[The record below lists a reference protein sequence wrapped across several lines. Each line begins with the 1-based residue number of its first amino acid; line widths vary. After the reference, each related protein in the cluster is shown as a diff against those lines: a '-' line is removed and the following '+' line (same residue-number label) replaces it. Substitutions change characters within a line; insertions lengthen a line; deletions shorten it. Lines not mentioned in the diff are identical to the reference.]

1 MGKVEVTI
9 IDLETIVDQIAKE
22 LLDQLTVITM
32 EVVAQEEAAVYIDKK
47 EEETEDQGTEVVA

>member
-47 EEETEDQGTEVVA
+47 EEEKEDQGTEVVA